1 MYYVYFIKLQIPVF
15 LKLSLWAKLQ
25 FGQNEFG
32 HKKLGQ
38 SEFGQSEFG
47 YNEFV
52 HYEFNHHELGGN
64 LVSVDIRKQTYY
76 NFIAVCRVITYY
88 FESFD
93 RSVS

>member
-1 MYYVYFIKLQIPVF
+1 MFTSLNSKFQSF
-15 LKLSLWAKLQ
+15 LNYRYGQNQ

-32 HKKLGQ
+32 HKELGQ
-38 SEFGQSEFG
+38 SKFGQSEFG

-76 NFIAVCRVITYY
+76 NFIAVCRVIT
-88 FESFD
+88 
-93 RSVS
+93 